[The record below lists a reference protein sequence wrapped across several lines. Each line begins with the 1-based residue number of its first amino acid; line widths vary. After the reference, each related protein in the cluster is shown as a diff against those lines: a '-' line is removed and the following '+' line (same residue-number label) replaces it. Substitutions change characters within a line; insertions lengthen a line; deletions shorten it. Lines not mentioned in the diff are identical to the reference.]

1 MRQRSWFAL
10 GAPPGPLRRAAL
22 GLDERPSSSRVLGTL
37 RRPSARRRRGFAL
50 ADFIGGTLLF
60 TGSLVGF
67 SVMTRSKMD
76 ALALAEQHASA
87 LAQAE
92 TAADQVR
99 LSGLPAAPSGEADL
113 EGFRLC
119 SAFDVVGGL
128 PGAVG
133 RVEARRLRVLE
144 GEAHG
149 LWEARVV
156 VRWRERADSPR
167 TTQVVIPV
175 VAREAKK

>member
-1 MRQRSWFAL
+1 MRM
-10 GAPPGPLRRAAL
+10 
-22 GLDERPSSSRVLGTL
+22 
-37 RRPSARRRRGFAL
+37 RRRGFAL
-50 ADFIGGTLLF
+50 ADFIAGTLLF

-67 SVMTRSKMD
+67 TVMTRSKMD
-76 ALALAEQHASA
+76 ALGLAEQQASA

-92 TAADQVR
+92 TAADRVR
-99 LSGLPAAPSGEADL
+99 LAGLPAAPSGEADL

-119 SAFDVVGGL
+119 STFDVASVSSGTAGL
-128 PGAVG
+128 PGATG
-133 RVEARRLRVLE
+133 RVEARRLRVLD

-156 VRWRERADSPR
+156 VRWRERADSAR
-167 TTQVVIPV
+167 SVQVVIPV